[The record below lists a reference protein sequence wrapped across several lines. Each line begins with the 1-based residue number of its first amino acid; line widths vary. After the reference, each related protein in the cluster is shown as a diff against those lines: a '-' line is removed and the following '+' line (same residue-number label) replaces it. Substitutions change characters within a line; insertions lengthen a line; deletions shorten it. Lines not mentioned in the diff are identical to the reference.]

1 MVTAYKRWR
10 KIPSLRE
17 ISPERLEQLSYG
29 LSVADISENADKL
42 HADLLWCDPGIKS
55 FVASLYFSEER
66 ARLKELP
73 KTVALQTILKED
85 MAIVRDKFPRLR
97 SLEVGFITMEDGL
110 IFRDEDG
117 DLANTFQCEAVI
129 ILSFIPMSFLHCLS
143 MARKRLCY
151 FSNR

>member
-17 ISPERLEQLSYG
+17 ITPERLEQLSYG
-29 LSVADISENADKL
+29 LSVADISENAEKL
-42 HADLLWCDPGIKS
+42 NADLLWCDPGIKS
-55 FVASLYFSEER
+55 FVASLYFNEER
-66 ARLKELP
+66 AHLKELP

-85 MAIVRDKFPRLR
+85 MAIIRDKFPRLR

-117 DLANTFQCEAVI
+117 DLAKTFQGEVITLSCHI
-129 ILSFIPMSFLHCLS
+129 ILYFIS
-143 MARKRLCY
+143 MAGKRLCY